1 MRRGTFPLIN
11 LQPGEFVY
19 FSCSTAARL
28 VLLVSFVFKLLE
40 FYGV

>member
-1 MRRGTFPLIN
+1 
-11 LQPGEFVY
+11 
-19 FSCSTAARL
+19 